1 MIQPSTDSPSTGSD
15 VPARPWTRMVV
26 RLAEELRAEG
36 VRWPLWLP
44 VFLGTGI
51 GFYFLSPVEPP
62 SWIGMAALANA
73 VLLGLAFRVRAWT
86 RPVAAAAIAV
96 ALGFAAA
103 QWRTD
108 AVEAPVLPKRMAA
121 EVTGRVAALDARE
134 GRARATLDRV
144 RIEGLAPEATPRQ
157 VRIRLAGGEASLAPG
172 QWIAVRAVL
181 SPPAPPVAPGEY
193 DFQRHL
199 YFLGI
204 GATGFAIERVPRS
217 LDPPP
222 ESAQG
227 GFAVWLSRQREAVHR
242 RIVEAVPGPAG
253 LIASA
258 LVTGKQGDIPPEVLQ
273 AMRDSGLAH
282 LLAISGQNISLV
294 ALFVFGLVR
303 GAGALVPPVALRYP
317 IKKWAAVAAFV
328 AALAYL
334 LLAGADVPTQRAVAM
349 IGLVVLAVLVDRTAI
364 SMRLVAWAGALVL
377 LIAPEALVGAS
388 FQLSFAAVVA
398 LIAAYERLPGGAGA
412 WVNRGATAPGIA
424 RRAARYL
431 ALVLFS
437 SAIASAAT
445 APYAVYHFNR
455 FPVYGLAANLLA
467 VPLTGAWIMPWGLA
481 AMMLYPLGLE
491 TWALAPMGWGIEAMM
506 ALAEHVASWPSAVL
520 LLPSPTSGGLALVS
534 LGGLWLCLWQ
544 RRWRTFGLLAI
555 VAGLATMHV
564 QRAPDVLVS
573 GDGTLIAVRAPDGA
587 MVLSSH
593 VSGKFAA
600 QRWLEDAG
608 LEAAAPW
615 IIREAPEEAED
626 WLACDAAGCLYRTRG
641 RTVALVRDG
650 AALTEDCAAA
660 DVVVATL
667 KVPAPCRARA
677 QVVDRIDLWR
687 LGAHAV
693 WLDSHGPARI
703 ESVRGR
709 QGERPWVPRRGGALG
724 EGD

>member
-1 MIQPSTDSPSTGSD
+1 MVQPRIETD
-15 VPARPWTRMVV
+15 VPVRPWMRMAA
-26 RLAEELRAEG
+26 RLAEEWRAEG

-44 VFLGTGI
+44 VFLGAGI
-51 GFYFLSPVEPP
+51 GLYFLLPAEPP

-73 VLLGLAFRVRAWT
+73 VLLGMAFRHRAWT
-86 RPVAAAAIAV
+86 RPVAAAVLAA
-96 ALGFAAA
+96 AFGFAVA
-103 QWRTD
+103 QWRT
-108 AVEAPVLPKRMAA
+108 ATVEAPVLPKRMAG
-121 EVTGRVAALDARE
+121 EITGRVAALDARE
-134 GRARATLDRV
+134 GRVRATLDRLA
-144 RIEGLAPEATPRQ
+144 IEGLAPETTPRR
-157 VRIRLAGGEASLAPG
+157 VRIRLSGSEASLAPG

-181 SPPAPPVAPGEY
+181 SPPSPPVATGEY

-204 GATGFAIERVPRS
+204 GATGFAVERAPRVI
-217 LDPPP
+217 DPPDEASP
-222 ESAQG
+222 G
-227 GFAVWLSRQREAVHR
+227 GFAIWLASQREAVHR

-258 LVTGKQGDIPPEVLQ
+258 LVTGKQGDIPPAILQ

-303 GAGALVPPVALRYP
+303 GAGALVPPLALRHP
-317 IKKWAAVAAFV
+317 IKKWAAMAAFL

-398 LIAAYERLPGGAGA
+398 LIAAYERLPGGAGT
-412 WVNRGATAPGIA
+412 WVHRGARSPGIA
-424 RRAARYL
+424 WRAMRYL
-431 ALVLFS
+431 GLVLFS

-445 APYAVYHFNR
+445 APFAVYHFNR
-455 FPVYGLAANLLA
+455 FPVYGLGANLLA

-491 TWALAPMGWGIEAMM
+491 DWALAPMGWGIEAMI
-506 ALAEHVASWPSAVL
+506 ALAERVASWPSAVL
-520 LLPSPTSGGLALVS
+520 LLPSPSAGGLALVS

-544 RRWRTFGLLAI
+544 RRWRLIGLAAI
-555 VAGLATMHV
+555 AAGLATMQVH
-564 QRAPDVLVS
+564 RAPDVLVS
-573 GDGTLIAVRAPDGA
+573 GDGALMAVRAPDGA
-587 MVLSSH
+587 MVLSTH
-593 VSGKFAA
+593 GSGRFAA
-600 QRWLEDAG
+600 QRWFEDAG
-608 LEAAAPW
+608 LEGAAPW
-615 IIREAPEEAED
+615 TIRDAPDEVGD
-626 WLACDAAGCLYRTRG
+626 WLACDAAGCLYRARG
-641 RTVALVRDG
+641 RAVALVRDG
-650 AALTEDCAAA
+650 TALAEDCTSA

-667 KVPAPCRARA
+667 KVPAACRARA

-693 WLDSHGPARI
+693 WLDARGLARI

-709 QGERPWVPRRGGALG
+709 QGERPWVPKRGGPLPEA
-724 EGD
+724 D